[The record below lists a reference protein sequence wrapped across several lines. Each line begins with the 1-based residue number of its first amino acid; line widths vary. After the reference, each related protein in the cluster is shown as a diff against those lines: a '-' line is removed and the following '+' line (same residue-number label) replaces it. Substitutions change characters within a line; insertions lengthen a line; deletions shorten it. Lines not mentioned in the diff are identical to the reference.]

1 MDEGLQEKSLNPD
14 TTSFNGAITKY
25 DLICSFHKLTID
37 NFWCPWGLYK
47 GKVKCLTPGRIW
59 YERIQKKPIFSYKQ
73 NKVSDTNDIL
83 SNTYELYPQQNA
95 NNHRVLGQEIVPLY
109 EGSHRILFPQV
120 EPKIQIDINKYA
132 TDL

>member
-1 MDEGLQEKSLNPD
+1 MSDIWTD
-14 TTSFNGAITKY
+14 
-25 DLICSFHKLTID
+25 
-37 NFWCPWGLYK
+37 
-47 GKVKCLTPGRIW
+47 IW
-59 YERIQKKPIFSYKQ
+59 YERIQMKHIISYKQ
-73 NKVSDTNDIL
+73 NRVSDKNYIL
-83 SNTYELYPQQNA
+83 SDTDELYLQQNA